1 MNKKELIETTKEINL
16 SESEI
21 NNLRDNFT
29 NEYVNEKGWDQ
40 SNLSFEQV
48 MEIRSN
54 VKWKNPHLM
63 FS

>member
-1 MNKKELIETTKEINL
+1 MNKKELIDNSKKVNI

-21 NNLRDNFT
+21 IQLRDNFT
-29 NEYVNEKGWDQ
+29 NEYVNEKGWDKN
-40 SNLSFEQV
+40 NLTFEQV

>member
-1 MNKKELIETTKEINL
+1 MNKKELIDNSKNVNI

-21 NNLRDNFT
+21 IQLRDNFT
-29 NEYVNEKGWDQ
+29 NKYINEKGWDQ
-40 SNLSFEQV
+40 NNLTFEQI

>member
-1 MNKKELIETTKEINL
+1 MNKKELIDNRKNVNI

-21 NNLRDNFT
+21 IQLRDNFT
-29 NEYVNEKGWDQ
+29 NEYINEKGWDQ
-40 SNLSFEQV
+40 NNLTFEQV

>member
-1 MNKKELIETTKEINL
+1 MNKKELIDNRKNVNI

-21 NNLRDNFT
+21 IQLRDNFT
-29 NEYVNEKGWDQ
+29 NEYINEKGWDQ
-40 SNLSFEQV
+40 NNLTFEQI